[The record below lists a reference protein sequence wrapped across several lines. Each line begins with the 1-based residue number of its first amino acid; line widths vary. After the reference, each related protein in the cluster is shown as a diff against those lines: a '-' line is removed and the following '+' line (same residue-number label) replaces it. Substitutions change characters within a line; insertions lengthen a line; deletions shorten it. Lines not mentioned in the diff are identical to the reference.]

1 MMTEKETIPIS
12 HLGPCEV
19 QSPLRRDART
29 AVEETFVNDSTF
41 VRLPLEIDAAAPGAA
56 RLFEKAGPREKVFFD
71 PARTK
76 AAIVT
81 CGGLCPGM
89 NNVIRSVYLQLHY
102 HYGASAVLGI
112 RHGYSGFAPQ
122 CAAPPIWLNTEM
134 VNDIHQRGGTLLGSS
149 RGPVSPDIIVDF
161 LEQRGINILFAVGG
175 DGTQRGAHAIAEEA
189 KRRDLKISIIG
200 IPKTIDDD
208 VMYVNRSFGYFTAI
222 SRAKDII
229 DSAHVEAH
237 CALNG
242 IAIVKVMGRDSGFI
256 AAGATLASQEVNF
269 ALVPESLFKLEGER
283 GLLAE
288 LHRRLLERRHALI
301 VVAEGAGQDLMP
313 PSDEKDASGNVK
325 HRDIGLFLKH
335 KIAEHFAR
343 LRFPVVLRYIDP
355 SYYIRSVP
363 ASTVDSVMCDSF
375 ARHAV
380 HAAMAGKTDMIIGL
394 QHGMFIHVPIPMATV
409 QRKRLSAEEW
419 ASVVTATGQSD
430 LA

>member
-1 MMTEKETIPIS
+1 MSEKETVSILN
-12 HLGPCEV
+12 LGPCELE
-19 QSPLRRDART
+19 SPLRRDART
-29 AVEETFVNDSTF
+29 TLEEAFVADSTY
-41 VRLPLEIDAAAPGAA
+41 VRLPLEIDTAAVGSGQ
-56 RLFEKAGPREKVFFD
+56 LFEKAGPRENIFFD
-71 PARTK
+71 PTKTK

-81 CGGLCPGM
+81 CGGLCPGL
-89 NNVIRSVYLQLHY
+89 NNVIRSVYLQLHF
-102 HYGASAVLGI
+102 HYGVSAVLGI
-112 RHGYSGFAPQ
+112 RYGYSGFAPE
-122 CAAPPIWLNTEM
+122 CAASPVWLNTEM

-161 LEQRGINILFAVGG
+161 LERRGINILFTVGG
-175 DGTQRGAHAIAEEA
+175 DGTQRGAHAVAEEVT
-189 KRRDLKISIIG
+189 RRKLKISVIG

-208 VMYVNRSFGYFTAI
+208 VMFVNRSFGYFTAI

-237 CALNG
+237 CARNG

-269 ALVPESLFKLEGER
+269 ALVPESPFKLEGER

-288 LHRRLLERRHALI
+288 LHRRLLERHHALI

-313 PSDEKDASGNVK
+313 PSDERDASGNLK

-409 QRKRLSAEEW
+409 QRKRLSAQEW

-430 LA
+430 LL

>member
-1 MMTEKETIPIS
+1 MSDKKTVAVTT
-12 HLGPCEV
+12 LGPCAV
-19 QSPLRRDART
+19 QSPLRREARG
-29 AVEETFVNDSTF
+29 AVGETFVGDSTF
-41 VRLPLEIDAAAPGAA
+41 VRLPLEIDVSEEGDGQ
-56 RLFEKAGPREKVFFD
+56 LFEKAGPREKIFFD

-81 CGGLCPGM
+81 CGGLCPGL

-102 HYGASAVLGI
+102 HYGVSSVLGI
-112 RHGYSGFAPQ
+112 RYGYSGFAPEN
-122 CAAPPIWLNTEM
+122 ASSPMWLNTEM

-175 DGTQRGAHAIAEEA
+175 DGTQRGAHAIAEEV
-189 KRRDLKISIIG
+189 KRRNLKISVIG

-208 VMYVNRSFGYFTAI
+208 VMFVNRSFGYFTAI
-222 SRAKDII
+222 ARAKDII

-237 CALNG
+237 CVKNG
-242 IAIVKVMGRDSGFI
+242 ISIVKVMGRDSGFI

-269 ALVPESLFKLEGER
+269 ALVPESPFKLEGER

-288 LHRRLLERRHALI
+288 LHRRLLERHHALI

-313 PSDEKDASGNVK
+313 PADEKDASGNLK
-325 HRDIGLFLKH
+325 HRDIGLFLKE

-343 LRFPVVLRYIDP
+343 LRFPVVIRYIDP

-380 HAAMAGKTDMIIGL
+380 HAAMAGKTDIIIGL
-394 QHGMFIHVPIPMATV
+394 QHGMFIHVPITMATV
-409 QRKRLSAEEW
+409 QRKRLSAHEW

-430 LA
+430 LL

>member
-1 MMTEKETIPIS
+1 MSESDAIVIPN
-12 HLGPCEV
+12 LGCCEI

-29 AVEETFVNDSTF
+29 AVEDTFVTDTTY
-41 VRLPLEIDAAAPGAA
+41 VRFPLEIDTAAAGAGQ
-56 RLFEKAGPREKVFFD
+56 LFEKAGPREKIFFD
-71 PARTK
+71 PTRTK

-81 CGGLCPGM
+81 CGGLCPGL
-89 NNVIRSVYLQLHY
+89 NNVIRSLYLQLHF
-102 HYGASAVLGI
+102 HYGVSSVLGI
-112 RHGYSGFAPQ
+112 RHGYSGFAPE
-122 CAAPPIWLNTEM
+122 AAASPVWLNTEM

-161 LEQRGINILFAVGG
+161 LERRDINILFSVGG
-175 DGTQRGAHAIAEEA
+175 DGTQRGAHAIAEEV
-189 KRRDLKISIIG
+189 KRRNLKISVIG

-222 SRAKDII
+222 ARAKDII

-237 CALNG
+237 CVMNG
-242 IAIVKVMGRDSGFI
+242 ISIVKVMGRDSGFI

-269 ALVPESLFKLEGER
+269 CLVPESPFKLDGER
-283 GLLAE
+283 GLFAE
-288 LHRRLLERRHALI
+288 LHRRLLERHHALI
-301 VVAEGAGQDLMP
+301 VVAEGAGSDLMP
-313 PSDEKDASGNVK
+313 PSDERDASGNLK
-325 HRDIGLFLKH
+325 HRDIGLFLKE
-335 KIAEHFAR
+335 KIAEHFAKQ
-343 LRFPVVLRYIDP
+343 RFPVVLRYLDP

-409 QRKRLSAEEW
+409 QRKRLSAQEW

-430 LA
+430 LV